1 MFNLLPESL
10 KDNIR
15 SNYKI
20 RRFIVVLVF
29 ILFLQVTFIVF
40 ILPSWLTSFYRENDA
55 IFRTEKM
62 GQSELASSAS
72 STINMVK
79 SINQKLNV
87 IDSSLDYLKITPII
101 NTILSN
107 KTKLIYINSL
117 AYTSNSSTTVTF
129 SINGISGTRE
139 SLVSF
144 KKDLDKTALFKNIDL
159 PISNLAKDKDIDFS
173 MIMTMTIPK

>member
-1 MFNLLPESL
+1 
-10 KDNIR
+10 
-15 SNYKI
+15 
-20 RRFIVVLVF
+20 
-29 ILFLQVTFIVF
+29 
-40 ILPSWLTSFYRENDA
+40 
-55 IFRTEKM
+55 
-62 GQSELASSAS
+62 
-72 STINMVK
+72 MVK

-87 IDSSLDYLKITPII
+87 IDSSFDYLKITPII